1 MAYSLSETWAS
12 TRKVYNGGDGGLSG
26 EIKLPFEVAGATKI
40 EKGQFVKLS
49 DGYVVP
55 CSATTDVPIG
65 VALQDAD
72 NSEGEA
78 GDKEVTVVCRGIAQV
93 NAFIAQTGITAPYD
107 DPLVPFTTCGLSDNG
122 EEGMAG
128 QCVSCGADPT
138 VPVGKMLSAQA
149 TSSTTGQT
157 VRALIY
163 IDTLG
168 L

>member
-1 MAYSLSETWAS
+1 MVYTLSETWAS
-12 TRKVYNGGDGGLSG
+12 VRKPYNGGDSGLVG
-26 EIKLPFEVAGATKI
+26 EVKLPFEVAGATTI
-40 EKGQFVKLS
+40 QKGQFVKLS

-65 VALQDAD
+65 VALQDID
-72 NSEGEA
+72 NSEGVA

-93 NAFIAQTGITAPYD
+93 NAFVAQTGVAASYD
-107 DPLVPFTTCGLSDNG
+107 DPLIPFTPCGLSDNG

-138 VPVGKMLSAQA
+138 VSVGKMLSSQA
-149 TSSTTGQT
+149 TSAEAGQT